1 MKNHKYIIA
10 DHIRAI
16 SFIVADG
23 VLPSGKSRGYV
34 LRRLIRRL
42 FSSSLALNIDIKN
55 QDYFAELVDGI
66 IQTYDGVYDE
76 LKLTRETVLAL
87 FSAEAIKYQKAIETG
102 KKEWAKIFK
111 QVAV

>member
-23 VLPSGKSRGYV
+23 VLPSGKSRGYI

-42 FSSSLALNIDIKN
+42 FSSSLALGISINNN
-55 QDYFAELVDGI
+55 QYFEELVDDIILTYTGI
-66 IQTYDGVYDE
+66 YDE
-76 LKLTRETVLAL
+76 LAETRNVTLNL
-87 FSAEAIKYQKAIETG
+87 FAQEAIKYQKAIETG
-102 KKEWAKIFK
+102 KKEWAKVFK
-111 QVAV
+111 TV